1 LAHAIKLLVLLTK
14 TAVCLIQK
22 ALIVSKLLTW
32 YVEYESLRTFKFVR
46 DPNAFE
52 LMADD
57 TRRRVVYLLRA
68 KEMTVGQIHHELQ
81 LTPQA
86 IYHHIRKLLD
96 AGLVEVAKEERVG
109 HFIETYYRAT
119 AEVFEF
125 IHGEGGSEKYG
136 EQRTRDALQA
146 MNQLGINAHVDDD
159 MIAKMMKI
167 AKQKDELALTPEM
180 EERIQAL
187 EGVDFIGKKQIADY
201 VNLLV
206 MSDKQFE
213 EWLNFERSRRN
224 LLKSAVAQPI
234 QVTVKQSRAK

>member
-1 LAHAIKLLVLLTK
+1 
-14 TAVCLIQK
+14 
-22 ALIVSKLLTW
+22 
-32 YVEYESLRTFKFVR
+32 LRTFKFVR

-146 MNQLGINAHVDDD
+146 MNQLGINAHVDDE
-159 MIAKMMKI
+159 MIARMVKI
-167 AKQKDELALTPEM
+167 GKQKDEIALTPEM

-213 EWLNFERSRRN
+213 EWLDYERSRRN
-224 LLKSAVAQPI
+224 LLKSAVTPPI
-234 QVTVKQSRAK
+234 QVTVKHSRAK

>member
-1 LAHAIKLLVLLTK
+1 
-14 TAVCLIQK
+14 
-22 ALIVSKLLTW
+22 
-32 YVEYESLRTFKFVR
+32 
-46 DPNAFE
+46 
-52 LMADD
+52 MADD

-96 AGLVEVAKEERVG
+96 AGLVEVAREERVG

-125 IHGEGGSEKYG
+125 IHGEGGSERYG

-146 MNQLGINAHVDDD
+146 MNQLGINAHVDDE
-159 MIAKMMKI
+159 MITKMVKI
-167 AKQKDELALTPEM
+167 GKQKDEIALTAEM
-180 EERIQAL
+180 EERIQSL

-213 EWLNFERSRRN
+213 EWLNCERSRRN
-224 LLKSAVAQPI
+224 LLKSAVAPPV
-234 QVTVKQSRAK
+234 QVTVKHPRPK

>member
-1 LAHAIKLLVLLTK
+1 LK
-14 TAVCLIQK
+14 
-22 ALIVSKLLTW
+22 
-32 YVEYESLRTFKFVR
+32 TFKFVR

-125 IHGEGGSEKYG
+125 THGEGGSEKYA

-146 MNQLGINAHVDDD
+146 MNQLGINAHVDDEIITKML
-159 MIAKMMKI
+159 MIGKEKH
-167 AKQKDELALTPEM
+167 KLALTPEM
-180 EERIQAL
+180 EEKIQAL
-187 EGVDFIGKKQIADY
+187 EGVDFIGKQQIADY
-201 VNLLV
+201 VNMLV
-206 MSDKQFE
+206 MSDRQFE

-234 QVTVKQSRAK
+234 QIPVRQSKTK

>member
-1 LAHAIKLLVLLTK
+1 MK
-14 TAVCLIQK
+14 
-22 ALIVSKLLTW
+22 
-32 YVEYESLRTFKFVR
+32 TFKFVR

-57 TRRRVVYLLRA
+57 MRRRVVYLLRA
-68 KEMTVGQIHHELQ
+68 KEMTVSQIAAELQ
-81 LTPQA
+81 KTPQA
-86 IYHHIRKLLD
+86 IYHHIHKLLA

-146 MNQLGINAHVDDD
+146 LNQLGITARVDDEI
-159 MIAKMMKI
+159 IAKMVKI
-167 AKQKDELALTPEM
+167 TKQMNELALTPEQ
-180 EERIQAL
+180 EEKIQAL
-187 EGVDFIGKKQIADY
+187 EGVDFIGKKHIADY
-201 VNLLV
+201 VNLLT
-206 MSDKQFE
+206 MSDKQFQ
-213 EWLNFERSRRN
+213 EWLDFERSRRD

-234 QVTVKQSRAK
+234 QVPVTHSKRK

>member
-1 LAHAIKLLVLLTK
+1 M
-14 TAVCLIQK
+14 
-22 ALIVSKLLTW
+22 
-32 YVEYESLRTFKFVR
+32 
-46 DPNAFE
+46 D
-52 LMADD
+52 DD

-136 EQRTRDALQA
+136 EQRTRDAPQA
-146 MNQLGINAHVDDD
+146 NSQGQN
-159 MIAKMMKI
+159 
-167 AKQKDELALTPEM
+167 
-180 EERIQAL
+180 RAL
-187 EGVDFIGKKQIADY
+187 ETTY
-201 VNLLV
+201 
-206 MSDKQFE
+206 
-213 EWLNFERSRRN
+213 RN
-224 LLKSAVAQPI
+224 G
-234 QVTVKQSRAK
+234 

>member
-1 LAHAIKLLVLLTK
+1 
-14 TAVCLIQK
+14 
-22 ALIVSKLLTW
+22 
-32 YVEYESLRTFKFVR
+32 
-46 DPNAFE
+46 
-52 LMADD
+52 
-57 TRRRVVYLLRA
+57 
-68 KEMTVGQIHHELQ
+68 
-81 LTPQA
+81 
-86 IYHHIRKLLD
+86 
-96 AGLVEVAKEERVG
+96 VEVAKEERVG

-146 MNQLGINAHVDDD
+146 MNQLGINANVDDEI
-159 MIAKMMKI
+159 IAKMMKI
-167 AKQKDELALTPEM
+167 AKQKDKLALTPEM

-187 EGVDFIGKKQIADY
+187 EGLDFIGKQQIADY

-224 LLKSAVAQPI
+224 LLKSAVSQPI

>member
-1 LAHAIKLLVLLTK
+1 LK
-14 TAVCLIQK
+14 
-22 ALIVSKLLTW
+22 
-32 YVEYESLRTFKFVR
+32 TFKFIR

-81 LTPQA
+81 LKPQA
-86 IYHHIRKLLD
+86 IYHNNRKLLNE
-96 AGLVEVAKEERVG
+96 GLVEVAKEERVG

-125 IHGEGGSEKYG
+125 IHGEGGSERYA

-146 MNQLGINAHVDDD
+146 MNQLGINANVNDEI
-159 MIAKMMKI
+159 IAKMMKI
-167 AKQKDELALTPEM
+167 AKQKDKLALTPEM
-180 EERIQAL
+180 EEKIQAL
-187 EGVDFIGKKQIADY
+187 EGVDFIGKQQIADY
-201 VNLLV
+201 LNLLA

-224 LLKSAVAQPI
+224 VLKSAIAQPI
-234 QVTVKQSRAK
+234 QVTVKQSRTK

>member
-1 LAHAIKLLVLLTK
+1 M
-14 TAVCLIQK
+14 
-22 ALIVSKLLTW
+22 
-32 YVEYESLRTFKFVR
+32 RTFKFVR

-125 IHGEGGSEKYG
+125 IQGEGGGEKYA

-146 MNQLGINAHVDDD
+146 MNQLGINANVNDEI
-159 MIAKMMKI
+159 IAKMMKI
-167 AKQKDELALTPEM
+167 AKQKDKLALTPEM

-187 EGVDFIGKKQIADY
+187 EGVDFIGKQQIADY

-224 LLKSAVAQPI
+224 LL
-234 QVTVKQSRAK
+234 

>member
-1 LAHAIKLLVLLTK
+1 M
-14 TAVCLIQK
+14 
-22 ALIVSKLLTW
+22 
-32 YVEYESLRTFKFVR
+32 RTFKFIR

-96 AGLVEVAKEERVG
+96 AGLVEVAKEE
-109 HFIETYYRAT
+109 
-119 AEVFEF
+119 
-125 IHGEGGSEKYG
+125 
-136 EQRTRDALQA
+136 
-146 MNQLGINAHVDDD
+146 QLGINANVDDEI
-159 MIAKMMKI
+159 IAKMMKI
-167 AKQKDELALTPEM
+167 AKQKDKLALTPEM

-187 EGVDFIGKKQIADY
+187 EGLDFIGKQQIADY
-201 VNLLV
+201 ANLLM

-234 QVTVKQSRAK
+234 QVTVKQPRTK

>member
-1 LAHAIKLLVLLTK
+1 
-14 TAVCLIQK
+14 
-22 ALIVSKLLTW
+22 
-32 YVEYESLRTFKFVR
+32 
-46 DPNAFE
+46 
-52 LMADD
+52 
-57 TRRRVVYLLRA
+57 
-68 KEMTVGQIHHELQ
+68 MTVGQIHHELQ

-86 IYHHIRKLLD
+86 IYHHIRKLLE

-146 MNQLGINAHVDDD
+146 MNQLGINAHVDDE
-159 MIAKMMKI
+159 MIARMVKI
-167 AKQKDELALTPEM
+167 GKQKDEIALTPEM

-213 EWLNFERSRRN
+213 EWLNYERSRRN
-224 LLKSAVAQPI
+224 LLKSAVKQPI
-234 QVTVKQSRAK
+234 QVTVEHPRAK

>member
-1 LAHAIKLLVLLTK
+1 
-14 TAVCLIQK
+14 
-22 ALIVSKLLTW
+22 
-32 YVEYESLRTFKFVR
+32 
-46 DPNAFE
+46 
-52 LMADD
+52 MADD

-146 MNQLGINAHVDDD
+146 MNQLGINAHVDDE
-159 MIAKMMKI
+159 MIARMVKI
-167 AKQKDELALTPEM
+167 GKQKDEIALTNEIDLSGS
-180 EERIQAL
+180 RQ
-187 EGVDFIGKKQIADY
+187 EGIDLPQNISV
-201 VNLLV
+201 L
-206 MSDKQFE
+206 
-213 EWLNFERSRRN
+213 
-224 LLKSAVAQPI
+224 
-234 QVTVKQSRAK
+234 